1 MSQTPLETVGPAD
14 PRVDGYQRNWAKVY
28 DFTRAGQSWSGHE
41 RNCAYLNMGAGKF
54 ANISAVSG
62 FDFADDGRAM
72 SLVDWDHDGDQDLW
86 VTGRTA
92 PRIRFLRNDS
102 ASENHF
108 LAIRLE
114 GTTCNRDAIG
124 ARVEVV
130 VKDEG
135 RRSKVEGGGRKGEGR
150 RSKGEG
156 GRSKGEDGR
165 DSNFGLRPSD
175 FARIKT
181 LRAGEGFLSQS
192 SKWLHFGLGRQT
204 EIQRV
209 VVHWPGGETESF
221 QNLVADRHY
230 RIRQG
235 ENKVVQWT
243 PPQRQVD
250 LVATKFQAPTPSGTA
265 RTVLVYRVPLP
276 QLRPQN
282 AGKGWE
288 VLGQARSQPVLVNLW
303 ASWCQPCLA
312 ELKEFTNSEAAIRDA
327 GVDLIALSVD
337 GAVANQSTEV
347 GAADRILGN
356 LDFPY
361 AVGRADAELLDKVEI
376 LFSELFG
383 REVTFAVPCSLL
395 LDRHGRLAAMYRGPV
410 KVDQLL
416 EDLRLLPLSGEPL
429 RTAAL
434 PFSGAWVQ
442 SVDPT
447 VNYIPTLFRAFR
459 KLGYAD
465 DADEYLAQN
474 ATDIGSDSQ
483 HGRLLV
489 QVGDKSLEEGNPTE
503 AIKYYRRAIEADPE
517 LKIAR
522 YQLGSALLD
531 QGKLTEGRKYLSQA
545 AWREARYITRLNNEA
560 WVLATQANP
569 SSARAQKAVVL
580 AELAA
585 ELAGR
590 PHGSLLDTLSVAYAA
605 AGQMDKAVS
614 SSEQALELASQNKDE
629 KSAAPIRDRLELFR
643 RGKPYRE

>member
-1 MSQTPLETVGPAD
+1 VSQTPLETVGPAD

-130 VKDEG
+130 MET
-135 RRSKVEGGGRKGEGR
+135 E
-150 RSKGEG
+150 
-156 GRSKGEDGR
+156 
-165 DSNFGLRPSD
+165 
-175 FARIKT
+175 RIKT

-250 LVATKFQAPTPSGTA
+250 LVATKFQAPIPSGTA

-282 AGKGWE
+282 ADEGWE

-347 GAADRILGN
+347 GAADRILEN
-356 LDFPY
+356 LDYPY

-483 HGRLLV
+483 HGSLLV
-489 QVGDKSLEEGNPTE
+489 HVGDKSLEEGNLTE
-503 AIKYYRRAIEADPE
+503 AIKYYRRAIQADPK

-531 QGKLTEGRKYLSQA
+531 QGKLTEGRKFLSQA

-590 PHGSLLDTLSVAYAA
+590 PHVSLLDTLSVAYAA
-605 AGQMDKAVS
+605 AGQMDKAVL

-629 KSAAPIRDRLELFR
+629 KSVAPIRDRLELFR

>member
-1 MSQTPLETVGPAD
+1 MSQTPLETVGPTD
-14 PRVDGYQRNWAKVY
+14 PRVNGYQQNWSKVY
-28 DFTRAGQSWSGHE
+28 GFTRAGKSWSGHE

-62 FDFADDGRAM
+62 FDFTDDGRAM

-130 VKDEG
+130 T
-135 RRSKVEGGGRKGEGR
+135 KGEGR
-150 RSKGEG
+150 GAKGDVG
-156 GRSKGEDGR
+156 GETSAAIVK
-165 DSNFGLRPSD
+165 S
-175 FARIKT
+175 

-230 RIRQG
+230 RIKQG
-235 ENKVVQWT
+235 ENKVVAWT

-276 QLRPQN
+276 HLRPQN
-282 AGKGWE
+282 ADEGWE

-312 ELKEFTNSEAAIRDA
+312 ELKEFSDREAAIRAA

-442 SVDPT
+442 NVDPT

-503 AIKYYRRAIEADPE
+503 AIKYYRRAIQADPK
-517 LKIAR
+517 LKIAK

-531 QGKLTEGRKYLSQA
+531 QGKLTEGRRFLSQA

-590 PHGSLLDTLSVAYAA
+590 PHVSLLDTLSVAYAA
-605 AGQMDKAVS
+605 AEQMDKAVS

-629 KSAAPIRDRLELFR
+629 KKVAPIRDRLELFR

>member
-130 VKDEG
+130 MET
-135 RRSKVEGGGRKGEGR
+135 E
-150 RSKGEG
+150 
-156 GRSKGEDGR
+156 
-165 DSNFGLRPSD
+165 
-175 FARIKT
+175 RIKT

-250 LVATKFQAPTPSGTA
+250 LVATKFQAPIPSGTA

-282 AGKGWE
+282 ADEGWE

-347 GAADRILGN
+347 GAADRILEN
-356 LDFPY
+356 LDYPY

-483 HGRLLV
+483 HGSLLV
-489 QVGDKSLEEGNPTE
+489 HVGDKSLEEGNLTE
-503 AIKYYRRAIEADPE
+503 AIKYYRRAIQADPK

-531 QGKLTEGRKYLSQA
+531 QGKLTEGRKFLSQA

-590 PHGSLLDTLSVAYAA
+590 PHVSLLDTLSVAYAA
-605 AGQMDKAVS
+605 AGQMDKAVL

-629 KSAAPIRDRLELFR
+629 KSVAPIRDRLELFR